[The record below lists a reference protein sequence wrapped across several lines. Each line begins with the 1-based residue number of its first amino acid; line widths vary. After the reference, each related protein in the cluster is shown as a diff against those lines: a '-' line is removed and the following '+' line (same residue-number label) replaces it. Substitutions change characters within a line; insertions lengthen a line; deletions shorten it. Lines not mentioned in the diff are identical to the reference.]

1 MLPYCRRD
9 IRIPDIEPQQKGAEM
24 RTEIIFSFDTEDYT
38 SQRNADAI
46 LALANMFS
54 EEDVPAHFAVVGLVA
69 QQLSDWGRT
78 DVIEAMRPH
87 LIGFHS
93 YRHTMHPTMAEM
105 CDREDCSE
113 ATAEMEKLEQKGLD
127 LLHRVF
133 DGKPVMF
140 AVPPGMDVAYPALY
154 FYARSGIPFY
164 FGGYINDRENT
175 LIDYCGMTQIPYTC
189 SLEEIFLSKNPPDLD
204 ALLDRLSRR
213 RRIILFHH
221 PNMSVKKIF
230 WDKLNYDQ
238 RNKREFGD
246 WIDAPDRTLGETVA
260 FWSRFRGLIRRLKQ
274 DPRFVITDA
283 NQVLA
288 ERKSRLAG
296 PILPAALPA
305 LADELQ
311 AGLAPLKSAAY
322 SVSDVF
328 CAAAA
333 FLQGKDSYTPGA
345 AAKGFLREPHG
356 IERETVVSAASVR
369 AEARKIALDDYI
381 PEDFVVDGCR
391 IGAGDMLFA
400 MAAALKDGSEKIT
413 LTPRRQTV
421 DISELDELTVL
432 DLKGK
437 WLFSPALEDKYL
449 SDRLRLQAWTW
460 RKYGI

>member
-1 MLPYCRRD
+1 
-9 IRIPDIEPQQKGAEM
+9 M

-38 SQRNADAI
+38 SQRNADAV

-69 QQLSDWGRT
+69 KQLADWGRT

-87 LIGFHS
+87 IIGTHS
-93 YRHTMHPTMAEM
+93 YRHSMHPTMAEM
-105 CDREDCSE
+105 CDADDCAE
-113 ATAEMEKLEQKGLD
+113 AAAEMEKLEQKGLD
-127 LLHRVF
+127 LLDQVF
-133 DGKPVMF
+133 GGKPVMF

-154 FYARSGIPFY
+154 FYARKGIPFY
-164 FGGYINDRENT
+164 FGGFINDRENT

-189 SLEEIFLSKNPPDLD
+189 SLEEIFLAQHRPDLD
-204 ALLDRLSRR
+204 ELLDRLSRL

-221 PNMSVKKIF
+221 PNMSVKKVF
-230 WDKLNYDQ
+230 WDMLNYNE

-260 FWSRFRGLIRRLKQ
+260 FWSRFRALLRRLKQ
-274 DPRFVITDA
+274 DPRFVITDV

-288 ERKSRLAG
+288 ERNSRLAG
-296 PILPAALPA
+296 QILPSALPA
-305 LADELQ
+305 LANELQ
-311 AGLAPLKSAAY
+311 PGLAPLQSAAY

-333 FLQGKDSYTPGA
+333 FLRGAESYQPGTA
-345 AAKGFLREPHG
+345 RGFLREPHG

-369 AEARKIALDDYI
+369 AEAAKIALDDYL

-400 MAAALKDGSEKIT
+400 MTAALEGGSEKIT

-421 DISELDELTVL
+421 DISGLKELSGLR
-432 DLKGK
+432 LKGN
-437 WLFSPALEDKYL
+437 WIFSPTLEDKYL